1 MEKIKC
7 VFEINKEVNPHRP
20 KMNFYVVI
28 PCDKEGN
35 VLEWGYLNKEKKYNK
50 KIIIYFT

>member
-35 VLEWGYLNKEKKYNK
+35 VLE
-50 KIIIYFT
+50 